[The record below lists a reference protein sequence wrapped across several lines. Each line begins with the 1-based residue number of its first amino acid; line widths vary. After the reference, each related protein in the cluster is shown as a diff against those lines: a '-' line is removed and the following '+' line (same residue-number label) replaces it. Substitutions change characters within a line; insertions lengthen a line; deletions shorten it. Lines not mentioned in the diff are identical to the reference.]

1 MKYCTHCQV
10 NNRQNREKCI
20 LCGNTL
26 SHISRTNKEE
36 EIFPKIPPYYES
48 HLAIKIMA
56 FISIV
61 AVVIS
66 FTINMIFP
74 SNINWPLLV
83 VFGLL
88 SMWLGL
94 IAIVQRRYHI
104 PKKIVRQVAIISLLA
119 VFWDWKT
126 GWRGWSL
133 DYVIPITSV
142 AAMIVMYVIAKIMKL
157 SIRDYITYTLID
169 GLFGIIPILFML
181 FGWINVIYP
190 TIICVALSI
199 ISLSAI
205 FIFHG
210 KEIKVELDKRMHI

>member
-1 MKYCTHCQV
+1 MKYCTHCKV
-10 NNRQNREKCI
+10 HIRENREKCT
-20 LCGNTL
+20 LCGNIL
-26 SHISRTNKEE
+26 PDIDSAHMKE
-36 EIFPKIPPYYES
+36 EIFPKISPYYES

-56 FISIV
+56 FISIA
-61 AVVIS
+61 AVVVS
-66 FTINMIFP
+66 FAINMLFP

-119 VFWDWKT
+119 IFWDWKT

-133 DYVIPITSV
+133 DYIIPITSM
-142 AAMIVMYVIAKIMKL
+142 AAMIVMYVIAKIMNL

-210 KEIKVELDKRMHI
+210 KDIKVELDKRMHI